1 MGIQE
6 REEGGVMN
14 QDQVKERLLKLH
26 DCAEKFTVIFT
37 GKKSKKVNG
46 LYKPDKK
53 EILIHNRNFGSGDEV
68 NNDLLFYTAMHE
80 LAHHIQF
87 TEYHQKSVRA
97 HTALFYAT
105 LDDLVDIAEK
115 QGLYNMPIDDDT
127 QSLIDE
133 VKDIS
138 CEIAALQRK
147 LGNVL
152 RKLHEVCQEKGIRFE
167 DVVERKAQI
176 ARSTQKSAMKA
187 DVFNLPAEIGADIQE
202 AAISERDDEKR
213 AAIVQAGQEGKS
225 IDQAKRAVT
234 TPPAQVDETVSLMK
248 EKARLE
254 RTINSL
260 NRRLEEITEQLQ
272 TRGEE

>member
-1 MGIQE
+1 
-6 REEGGVMN
+6 MN

-26 DCAEKFTVIFT
+26 DCAEEFIVIFS
-37 GKKSKKVNG
+37 GKKCKKVNG
-46 LYKPDKK
+46 LYKPGTK
-53 EILIHNRNFGSGDEV
+53 EIIIHNRNFGVGDDA

-87 TEYHQKSVRA
+87 TEFHQKSVRS
-97 HTALFYAT
+97 HTALFYST

-115 QGLYNMPIDDDT
+115 KGLYEMPIDDDT
-127 QSLIDE
+127 QKLIDE

-152 RKLHEVCQEKGIRFE
+152 HRLHEDCQEKGIRFE
-167 DVVERKAQI
+167 DVLERKAQI

-187 DVFNLPAEIGADIQE
+187 DALNLPAEIGADVQD

-213 AAIVQAGQEGKS
+213 AAIVHAGKEGKS
-225 IDQAKRAVT
+225 IDQAKRALA
-234 TPPAQVDETVSLMK
+234 TPPAEVDETVSLMK

-260 NRRLEEITEQLQ
+260 NRRLEEVIEHLQ
-272 TRGEE
+272 TKGEE